1 MQEKNQNIWRH
12 FVFIIFVFLIS
23 RIVFY
28 LIGVRFDFQ
37 PLYFYLQIIDPRLLK
52 TDLIR
57 SIVYL
62 HSQPPLFNLFL
73 GIVLKLFANSFAF
86 IFYVSYLLL
95 GLIFSVSIFLL
106 MLRLNINRWIAAIL
120 TTMFIISPQVILYE
134 NILFYSYPTAVLL
147 LVSALLLNQYLINR
161 KDFNALAFFVSIM
174 CLVLIRSSFHLF
186 WFILIVLVLF
196 KSLRKERLKIIKL
209 ALLPFLIILLVYGKN
224 YLLTNSFTTSSTW
237 FGFQF
242 ATMNLYGLTN
252 QEANDLVKKGKVS
265 ITTFNEVANLYSI
278 GTELNS
284 RVELKKTGAPVIDNI
299 KNSNNTP
306 NFNNYIYLISS
317 RKYLKEALDVF
328 KSNPEYYFRSLKR
341 AFIIYIFP
349 GPTDTPFV
357 NREVIKSYEDMFN
370 WNFTHLNKI
379 NDGNLY
385 SCFLWAS
392 SEFKN
397 LKWDSISIALYSL
410 TAGLLIFL
418 IGFSVWLIIFYWVR
432 NRDIISSLTLL
443 FIVGNIVY
451 LTIVSNAFSSF
462 GNNRYRFA
470 IDSFYLILFGLL
482 INAITQSLRK
492 HKNVS

>member
-1 MQEKNQNIWRH
+1 
-12 FVFIIFVFLIS
+12 
-23 RIVFY
+23 
-28 LIGVRFDFQ
+28 
-37 PLYFYLQIIDPRLLK
+37 
-52 TDLIR
+52 
-57 SIVYL
+57 
-62 HSQPPLFNLFL
+62 
-73 GIVLKLFANSFAF
+73 
-86 IFYVSYLLL
+86 
-95 GLIFSVSIFLL
+95 
-106 MLRLNINRWIAAIL
+106 
-120 TTMFIISPQVILYE
+120 
-134 NILFYSYPTAVLL
+134 
-147 LVSALLLNQYLINR
+147 
-161 KDFNALAFFVSIM
+161 M

-379 NDGNLY
+379 NDGKLY
-385 SCFLWAS
+385 SYFLWAS
-392 SEFKN
+392 SKFKN

-418 IGFSVWLIIFYWVR
+418 IGFSVWLIISCWVR
-432 NRDIISSLTLL
+432 NRDIISSLTLS